1 MPWRLQ
7 SRLRSQHSVKAIALL
22 SFTALSMGSFASLSP
37 ATAQIIPDS
46 TLPNNS
52 VVVPNGNSITI
63 EGGTES
69 GVNLFHS
76 FSEFSVPTNTEAF
89 FNNSPTIQNIFTRI
103 TGSNFS
109 EIDGLIRANGLAN
122 LFVLNPNGIAFG
134 PNASLNIGGSFIGST
149 ANSLQFPDG
158 STFSAS
164 TPNAPPLLTISV
176 PVGLQFNSNAGNI
189 QVQGIGNPD
198 IVPINPQGIG
208 VAPGQTFALVGGSVS
223 LNGAV
228 VTVPSGRIE
237 IGGVTNGEVDVVP
250 TPGGMVLGYD
260 RVAEFGNI
268 QLSDRSSL
276 FNPAIA
282 DNPIAGIQL
291 VGKNIGL
298 ARSQIV
304 AVTPGTFNSG
314 NIAINARESL
324 SLSGVDLIFPF
335 SSWIVNQ
342 VLPNATGNSGPV
354 IVKAPVI
361 TLTDGSRIQTLSLGI
376 GNAGNVTVNAEKLA
390 IAGFAIPPTGIP
402 NISEIERT
410 TLLDRN
416 LNSRIGSENFA
427 SGSGGEITV
436 NATEINFTDGG
447 QINSLAGS
455 TSTGNGANV
464 TVTANSITGD
474 NAVAYN
480 PLLFSGIFSYLVGA
494 GQGGSVNISA
504 VEVTMTNGAQT
515 GTLSE
520 GTGRGGDLSVTASE
534 SIFLQKVNPLI
545 PVFASGLF
553 VSTSET
559 GEGGNM
565 SISTPRLTLTEGAGL
580 SSIVFAQFLGQPL
593 PNGGQGN
600 GGDVRVNADTI
611 VISGA
616 TPLNPENVSQMGS
629 ITFGAGDAGDV
640 TISTRRLEVA
650 GGAIL
655 LSLVVPSLS
664 VLGEPIPGSG
674 TGNGGNLTIQ
684 AREEINVVGV
694 NPLLR
699 SASLLGLQTF
709 GSGNVG
715 ELQVTSSRILLKD
728 GGSMGAFTS
737 GTGNAGRIT
746 VNASEIELGGVS
758 SGGFVR
764 STLGANAFQAPPE
777 LQQAFFSP
785 PVPTGNTGAVTI
797 NADRITIGDGGTI
810 TVTHAGTGNAGTLE
824 INASEISIDRQG
836 SITATTASGRGGN
849 VELNVQNGLILNNN
863 SRISVEALGDEGD
876 GGNVA
881 IGASTIVALENSLI
895 RANAVSGNGGNIDLV
910 TQGLF
915 LSPESQI
922 TASSELGL
930 DGTINV
936 QEPALD
942 PASGLVELEDNPTD
956 PSDRIVSGCA
966 AQEGNRFVVTG
977 RGGLPENPNQPF
989 MGSAVWH
996 DLRPIAVN
1004 GESQGP
1010 QPASQSPMA
1019 MKTPPLVETNGWALN
1034 ERGNLVLTATPT
1046 NLYRLFSE
1054 SCSSSSPD

>member
-63 EGGTES
+63 QGGTES

-89 FNNSPTIQNIFTRI
+89 FNNSPIIQNIFTRI

-164 TPNAPPLLTISV
+164 TPNAPPLLTLSV

-198 IVPINPQGIG
+198 IIPSNPQGIG
-208 VAPGQTFALVGGSVS
+208 VASGQTFALVGGSVS

-237 IGGVTNGEVDVVP
+237 IGGVTNGGVDVVP

-276 FNPAIA
+276 FNPAVA

-304 AVTPGTFNSG
+304 AVTPGPFNSG

-354 IVKAPVI
+354 IVNAPVI
-361 TLTDGSRIQTLSLGI
+361 TLTDGSRIQTLSLGM

-402 NISEIERT
+402 DISEIDRR

-447 QINSLAGS
+447 QINSLSGS
-455 TSTGNGANV
+455 TATGNGANV
-464 TVTANSITGD
+464 TVIANSMTAD
-474 NAVAYN
+474 NAVPYN
-480 PLLFSGIFSYLVGA
+480 PLVLSGVFSYLVGA
-494 GQGGSVNISA
+494 GQGGNVNISA
-504 VEVTMTNGAQT
+504 VEVTTIDGAQM
-515 GTLSE
+515 GTWNE
-520 GTGRGGDLSVTASE
+520 GSGRGGDLSVTASE
-534 SIFLQKVNPLI
+534 SIFARGVNPRF

-565 SISTPRLTLTEGAGL
+565 NVSTSRLTLTEGAGL
-580 SSIVFAQFLGQPL
+580 TSIVFSQLLGQPL
-593 PNGGQGN
+593 PDPGRGN

-611 VISGA
+611 VMSGT
-616 TPLNPENVSQMGS
+616 TPLNPENVTQMGS
-629 ITFGAGDAGDV
+629 ITFGSGDAGDV
-640 TISTRRLEVA
+640 TISTRRLQVD
-650 GGAIL
+650 GGATL
-655 LSLVVPSLS
+655 FSLVVPSLS

-684 AREEINVVGV
+684 AREEINVVGA
-694 NPLLR
+694 NQFIGSP
-699 SASLLGLQTF
+699 SLVALQTF

-715 ELQVTSSRILLKD
+715 EMQVTSSRIILR
-728 GGSMGAFTS
+728 GGGTMGAFTS

-746 VNASEIELGGVS
+746 VNASEIDILGVS
-758 SGGFVR
+758 SNGVFP
-764 STLGANAFQAPPE
+764 SSIGATAFQASQE

-785 PVPTGNTGAVTI
+785 PVPTGNTGEVTI
-797 NADRITIGDGGTI
+797 NTERLTVSDGATIS
-810 TVTHAGTGNAGTLE
+810 VTHEGTGNAGTLQ
-824 INASEISIDRQG
+824 INASEISVDLQG
-836 SITATTASGRGGN
+836 LITAATASGRGGN
-849 VELNVQNGLILNNN
+849 VELNVENGLSLNNGLIT
-863 SRISVEALGDEGD
+863 VEALGDMGD
-876 GGNVA
+876 GGNLA
-881 IGASTIVALENSLI
+881 IAASTIVALENSLI
-895 RANAVSGNGGNIDLV
+895 RANAVSGNGGNINIA

-915 LSPESQI
+915 LSPNSQI
-922 TASSELGL
+922 TASSEFGL

-942 PASGLVELEDNPTD
+942 PASGLVELADNPTD
-956 PSDRIVSGCA
+956 PSNRIVRGCRP
-966 AQEGNRFVVTG
+966 QKGNRFVVTG
-977 RGGLPENPNQPF
+977 RGGLPENPNELL
-989 MGSAVWH
+989 MGWSVWQ
-996 DLRPIAVN
+996 DLRLIAVD
-1004 GESQGP
+1004 GESHIR
-1010 QPASQSPMA
+1010 QPASQSPVA